1 VRYFCAT
8 PNRTPPIEEQPSPMS
23 TLEERVAALEAEVTR
38 LREQTTDT
46 HALAAHADRDVA
58 EFRNELRAQTRLIS
72 ALRETQV
79 EHYEEHKADT
89 GQVKAEVTALRTEM
103 VALRTEMVA
112 KFDQVQG
119 GLEQVV
125 TMLGALG
132 GQEGES

>member
-1 VRYFCAT
+1 
-8 PNRTPPIEEQPSPMS
+8 MS

-46 HALAAHADRDVA
+46 HTLAAHADRDVA

-79 EHYEEHKADT
+79 AHYAEQKADT
-89 GQVKAEVTALRTEM
+89 AQVKVEVTALR
-103 VALRTEMVA
+103 AEMVA

-119 GLEQVV
+119 GLEQIV

-132 GQEGES
+132 GQEGGL